1 MMVNSFMTLNTHVA
15 NVVGV
20 DHLGFGADFDG
31 IEEVITGLED
41 VTGLPLLAEGLSK
54 RGFSR
59 EEIDS
64 ITHKNFIRVL
74 HKVLPA

>member
-1 MMVNSFMTLNTHVA
+1 VA
-15 NVVGV
+15 NVAGV

-41 VTGLPLLAEGLSK
+41 VTGLPRLTEGLSK
-54 RGFSR
+54 RGFNQ
-59 EEIDS
+59 EEIDK

-74 HKVLPA
+74 QKILPA